1 MLRSLIYYQPTPG
14 RQSFPLS
21 YTYNNIVELGHHQFF
36 NGNFDVH
43 LSRQISPSVS
53 SQNIPNQKFL
63 FHLVFSIPH
72 SFDWIWLL
80 TCLITLPFSVTTQS
94 NTYPWFTSVFKS
106 WRISCN
112 YNILIWLYFRSP
124 QIHVPLYVLSSEVN
138 FQGQWANCMLD
149 SWVFEYKS
157 KNTLFVKTRLE
168 YC

>member
-1 MLRSLIYYQPTPG
+1 MLLSLIYYQPTPG

-80 TCLITLPFSVTTQS
+80 TWLITLPFRVTTKS
-94 NTYPWFTSVFKS
+94 NSLTPGLHLFSKAGESPAITTIWFDCTSGVPK
-106 WRISCN
+106 
-112 YNILIWLYFRSP
+112 Y
-124 QIHVPLYVLSSEVN
+124 VPLYVLSSEVN